1 MILHVPNVLNEP
13 QVSSCREVLNN
24 ATWVDGRVTAGSQ
37 SAGVKDNRQLPEDS
51 PEARKL
57 GEMIIAAL
65 ERYPLFI
72 SASLLLRVFPAAVQ
86 PVRSRHIVRV
96 TQGDS
101 TRLVPHRVWRSHG
114 LTRTY

>member
-1 MILHVPNVLNEP
+1 MILHVANVLNEP

-72 SASLLLRVFPAAVQ
+72 LASLLLRVFP
-86 PVRSRHIVRV
+86 PLFNRYDPGMSFGSRKEILRDWLRSEF
-96 TQGDS
+96 S
-101 TRLVPHRVWRSHG
+101 S
-114 LTRTY
+114 LTG